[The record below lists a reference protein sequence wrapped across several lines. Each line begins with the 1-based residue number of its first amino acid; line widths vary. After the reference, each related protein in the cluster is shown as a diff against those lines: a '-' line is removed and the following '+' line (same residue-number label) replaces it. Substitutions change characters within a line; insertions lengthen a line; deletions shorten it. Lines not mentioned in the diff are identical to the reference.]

1 MVAFAPGEPLV
12 PFNIR
17 DLLKSHESQNYD
29 LHRDHVNPQFARVLK
44 TIGFD
49 RVYTRALGPYLWD
62 VQGNKYLDFQGGYA
76 VHNVGRNHPAV
87 KRALIDFLHED
98 YPSMV
103 AFDAPLLAG
112 VLARELK
119 RRINGGNHDL
129 EYVFFT
135 NSGAE
140 GVEAAIKF
148 AKCATGRAGILYTK
162 KAFHGLSAGALS
174 INGDESFRQGFG
186 PFLPGCRMIPFN
198 DLAALEEALALKDVA
213 AFIVEPIQGKGVNL
227 PSSGYLR
234 EAAALCRRHG
244 TLFVADEIQTGVGRT
259 GTFLAIDQD
268 SSPAVPSTTSPPHF
282 VDPDIIILSKALSGG
297 YVPVGAVLTR
307 RNVWEKV
314 FSSMERAIVHSST
327 FHQGSLAMV
336 AGLAVLEVMDEEGIY
351 VNAQRMGQM
360 LMDGLRA
367 MMPRYELM
375 NAVRGRGLM
384 IGVEFGQPK
393 SLGLRAGWS
402 LIHKMDANLFPQ
414 AIVLPLMDD
423 HRIITQVAGHNIDV
437 IKLIPP
443 LVINEDDVKWFLGA
457 FEDVMNKLHQF
468 GGAGPVWEVMKK
480 LGKHAVTRRP
490 REGETVR
497 R

>member
-1 MVAFAPGEPLV
+1 MPL
-12 PFNIR
+12 NIKE
-17 DLLKSHESQNYD
+17 LLKSHECQNYD
-29 LHRDHVNPQFARVLK
+29 LHREHVNPQFARVLT

-49 RVYTRALGPYLWD
+49 RVYAKALGPYLWD

-87 KRALIDFLHED
+87 RQALIDFLRED
-98 YPSMV
+98 YPTMV

-119 RRINGGNHDL
+119 RRVGSGNHDL
-129 EYVFFT
+129 DYVFFT
-135 NSGAE
+135 NSGTE

-148 AKCATGRAGILYTK
+148 AKCATGRAGIVHTR
-162 KAFHGLSAGALS
+162 KAFHGLSSGALS
-174 INGDESFRQGFG
+174 INGDESFREGFG

-198 DLAALEEALALKDVA
+198 DLAALEEALAMKDVA
-213 AFIVEPIQGKGVNL
+213 GFIIEPIQGKGVNM
-227 PSSGYLR
+227 PSQGYWR
-234 EAAALCRRHG
+234 EAAALCRKYG
-244 TLFVADEIQTGVGRT
+244 TLFIADEIQTGVGRT
-259 GTFLAIDQD
+259 GSFLALDHEIGGF
-268 SSPAVPSTTSPPHF
+268 AA
-282 VDPDIIILSKALSGG
+282 VDPDIVILSKALSGG

-307 RNVWEKV
+307 RSVWEKV

-336 AGLAVLEVMDEEGIY
+336 AGLAVLSVMDEENIY
-351 VNAQRMGQM
+351 ANAQRMGQK
-360 LMDGLRA
+360 LMDGLRD

-375 NAVRGRGLM
+375 KDVRGRGLM
-384 IGVEFGQPK
+384 IGIEFGQPK
-393 SLGLRAGWS
+393 SLGLRVGWS

-414 AIVLPLMDD
+414 AVVLPLMDD

-443 LVINEDDVKWFLGA
+443 LVINDDDVKWFLTG
-457 FEDVMNKLHQF
+457 FDDVMRKLHQF

-480 LGKHAVTRRP
+480 LGKHAVTKRP
-490 REGETVR
+490 REAAPQESETLTR
-497 R
+497 